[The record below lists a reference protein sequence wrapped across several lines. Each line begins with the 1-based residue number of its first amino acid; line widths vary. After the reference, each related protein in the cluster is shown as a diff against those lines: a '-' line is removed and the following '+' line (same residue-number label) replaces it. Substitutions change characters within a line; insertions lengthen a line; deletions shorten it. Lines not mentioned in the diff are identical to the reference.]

1 MFQTL
6 IKKPLT
12 SAPALASAALALAVL
27 ASPAAADHLKI
38 ETEGVKAMDGAL
50 VFPMVKI
57 DKPGFLVIHAVKDGN
72 PVVPGSLGSAYVGAG
87 TTGDVMVKLSEA
99 PMMDATYIAMLHEDS
114 GEKGV
119 YEFGEGMTEVDP
131 PALKG
136 DGTPYAVPV
145 KPGM

>member
-1 MFQTL
+1 
-6 IKKPLT
+6 
-12 SAPALASAALALAVL
+12 
-27 ASPAAADHLKI
+27 
-38 ETEGVKAMDGAL
+38 
-50 VFPMVKI
+50 
-57 DKPGFLVIHAVKDGN
+57 
-72 PVVPGSLGSAYVGAG
+72 
-87 TTGDVMVKLSEA
+87 
-99 PMMDATYIAMLHEDS
+99 MLHEDS